1 MKRRTIIGMAVA
13 ALLLCTTN
21 GNAQSRV
28 VRRANPDRD
37 YDRRGIVTDRHMDI
51 KPIAIG
57 PKIIGNDAVRSFKNE
72 PFDNNRL
79 RMAEMIFRTDGAVTA
94 RQAALIAETF
104 SFDSNRLDFLKMAYA
119 NCVDRHNYYITLRTF
134 DFNTSREKLMDFI
147 NAMEADAPY
156 RVINRVTNDD
166 MKDIVALLKNETFD
180 SMRYKLAVMILNGG
194 EFTARQIAAMAKTFD
209 FDSGRMD
216 FLLKAYRNCIDRYN
230 YTVAVNTLD
239 FGSNRTKLMNEIALR
254 P

>member
-28 VRRANPDRD
+28 VRRANPERD
-37 YDRRGIVTDRHMDI
+37 FDRRVIVTDRHIDL
-51 KPIAIG
+51 KPVAIG

-72 PFDNNRL
+72 PFDKNRL

-94 RQAALIAETF
+94 RQAILIAETF
-104 SFDSNRLDFLKMAYA
+104 SFDSNRLEFLKMAYP
-119 NCVDRHNYYITLRTF
+119 NCVDRHNYYLTLRTL
-134 DFNTSREKLMDFI
+134 DFNASRERLMDFI
-147 NAMEADAPY
+147 NGFEAENPL
-156 RVINRVTNDD
+156 RIINRITNDD
-166 MKDIVALLKNETFD
+166 MKEIVSTLKNETFD
-180 SMRYKLAVMILNGG
+180 STRYKLAVMILNGG

-209 FDSGRMD
+209 FDNNRMD
-216 FLLKAYRNCIDRYN
+216 FLLGAYRFCIDRYN

-239 FGSNRTKLMNEIALR
+239 FSSNRTRLMNEIALR

>member
-13 ALLLCTTN
+13 TLLLCTTN

-37 YDRRGIVTDRHMDI
+37 YDRRVIVTDRHMDI
-51 KPIAIG
+51 KPVI

-72 PFDNNRL
+72 PFDKNRL
-79 RMAEMIFRTDGAVTA
+79 RMAEMIFRTDGVVTA
-94 RQAALIAETF
+94 RQAMLIAETF
-104 SFDSNRLDFLKMAYA
+104 SFDSNRLDFLKMAYT
-119 NCVDRHNYYITLRTF
+119 NCVDRHNYYITLNTL
-134 DFNTSREKLMDFI
+134 DFNSSREKLMDFI
-147 NAMEADAPY
+147 NAIDTDTRY
-156 RVINRVTNDD
+156 RVINRVTSDD
-166 MKDIVALLKNETFD
+166 LKEIVTLLKKETFD

-194 EFTARQIAAMAKTFD
+194 EFTAKQIAAMARTFS
-209 FDSGRMD
+209 FDNNRLE

-239 FGSNRTKLMNEIALR
+239 FSSNRNKLMDMIR
-254 P
+254 

>member
-37 YDRRGIVTDRHMDI
+37 YDRRVIVTDRHMEL
-51 KPIAIG
+51 KPIA

-72 PFDNNRL
+72 PFDKNRL

-94 RQAALIAETF
+94 RQATLIAETF

-119 NCVDRHNYYITLRTF
+119 NCVDRYNYFLTLRTF

-147 NAMEADAPY
+147 NGIEADNHL
-156 RVINRVTNDD
+156 RIVNRVTNDD
-166 MKDIVALLKNETFD
+166 MKEIVSTLKNETFD
-180 SMRYKLAVMILNGG
+180 SMRYKLSVMILNGG
-194 EFTARQIAAMAKTFD
+194 EFTARQIAAMARTFD
-209 FDSGRMD
+209 FDNGRMD
-216 FLLKAYRNCIDRYN
+216 FLLRAYRYCIDRHN
-230 YTVAVNTLD
+230 YTVAVNTMD
-239 FGSNRTKLMNEIALR
+239 FSSNRTKLMNEIALR

>member
-37 YDRRGIVTDRHMDI
+37 YDRRVTVTDRHMDI
-51 KPIAIG
+51 KPVVVA

-94 RQAALIAETF
+94 RQATLIAETF

-147 NAMEADAPY
+147 NSVEAGNPL
-156 RVINRVTNDD
+156 RIINRVTNDD
-166 MKDIVALLKNETFD
+166 MKEIISTLKNETFD
-180 SMRYKLAVMILNGG
+180 SMRYKLSVMILNGG

-209 FDSGRMD
+209 FDNNRMD
-216 FLLKAYRNCIDRYN
+216 FLFAAYRNCIDRYN

-239 FGSNRTKLMNEIALR
+239 FGSNRTKLMNRIEFR